1 MSVVKRKRRTEPR
14 WTIIQ
19 RKLLAV
25 LEQQEHRALGP
36 GAICKLAGYSGD
48 WAWDRAIKDPRFV
61 TRLKQLGVSTGTG
74 KPTSGAPQKY
84 KGNLEICLVADP
96 EEELAK
102 DIWDMR
108 KLFSDYPRHRPA
120 SDFIV
125 NFTALVDSDM
135 RAQVKLYFRH
145 QLTHWKAG
153 TFKCILNALR
163 HPLGW
168 LPRGVHLGTI
178 TRSHIEE
185 MLPLL
190 ARDSQDARYRGLRLL
205 REMLEYAAASPAWP
219 GPRPPR
225 DLIWREDMPVPPVA
239 PPRPLPPDVL
249 DRLDG
254 LLQQAVTAM
263 EAGHKPAILSPMDW
277 DAVLILRRTGM
288 RCEDLAHL
296 RMPDAHGHDG
306 CLVQD
311 SEGYWWIAIDHRFT
325 KAGRDHRIP
334 TRQSD
339 GTIAAIRRQ
348 QQRAQA
354 FPDYFQEN
362 YLFRHAKGVLEGKAF
377 TQMLQ
382 QKLAPHLLHE
392 GKPYRLTA
400 HQFRH
405 TLASEMIDQ
414 GVDVYTVKEFLGHK
428 SLAMTERY
436 IQVYLKTLKT
446 KYDAYRAKQQ
456 PAPASLAMNAQ
467 IEATPPG
474 EGPDGG
480 WVENKVGTLYRS
492 PLPDGIGWC
501 EHLAM
506 LDPCPTPP
514 HCPTC
519 PKLRASKQHLPTWES
534 KAKNLLITVEALRD
548 NPIYERAKQ
557 RHELE
562 LQHTEKVVA
571 TIRREGFWDGRLHN
585 S

>member
-1 MSVVKRKRRTEPR
+1 MPRIKRKKPTSPQ

-25 LEQQEHRALGP
+25 LEQQEHRTLGP
-36 GAICKLAGYSGD
+36 GAVCKLAGYGD
-48 WAWDRAIKDPRFV
+48 WAWDRATKDPRFV
-61 TRLKQLGVSTGTG
+61 TRLKQLGVSTGQPSRG
-74 KPTSGAPQKY
+74 WKRKHE
-84 KGNLEICLVADP
+84 GNLEICLAVDP

-108 KLFSDYPRHRPA
+108 KLLSDYPRHRPS

-125 NFTALVDSDM
+125 NFTTLVDPDM

-153 TFKCILNALR
+153 TFKAVLNAMR

-168 LPRGVHLGTI
+168 LPPGVHLGTLI
-178 TRSHIEE
+178 RSHIEKV
-185 MLPLL
+185 LPLL
-190 ARDSQDARYRGLRLL
+190 APESQDARYRGLRLL
-205 REMLEYAAASPAWP
+205 REMLEYAANSPSWP
-219 GPRPPR
+219 GPQPPR
-225 DLIWREDMPVPPVA
+225 DLIWMEDLSKPPVA

-249 DRLDG
+249 EQFDV
-254 LLQQAVTAM
+254 LLEQAISAL
-263 EAGHKPAILSPMDW
+263 EAGQKPEILLPMYW
-277 DAVLILRRTGM
+277 DALLILRRTGM
-288 RCEDLAHL
+288 RFEDLAHL
-296 RMPDAHGHDG
+296 KAPDAHGRGG

-311 SEGYWWIAIDHRFT
+311 SEGYWWVTIEHRFT
-325 KAGRDHRIP
+325 KTGRDHRIP

-339 GTIAAIRRQ
+339 GTIAAIQRQ

-354 FPDYFQEN
+354 FPNYYEEN
-362 YLFRHAKGVLEGKAF
+362 YLFRHARGTLSGDMF
-377 TQMLQ
+377 RHMLRK
-382 QKLAPHLLHE
+382 KLAPHLLHE
-392 GKPYRLTA
+392 REPYQLTA

-436 IQVYLKTLKT
+436 IQVYLKSLKA

-456 PAPASLAMNAQ
+456 PAPASLTMNAQ
-467 IEATPPG
+467 MELAPPKDA
-474 EGPDGG
+474 PDGG
-480 WVENKVGTLYRS
+480 WVEQKVGTLYRS

-519 PKLRASKQHLPTWES
+519 SKLRASKQHLPTWEN

-548 NPIYERAKQ
+548 NPVYARAKL
-557 RHELE
+557 RHEQE
-562 LQHTEKVVA
+562 LQHTGRVIT
-571 TIRREGFWDGRLHN
+571 TIKEEGFWDGHIHN

>member
-1 MSVVKRKRRTEPR
+1 MLLSKRKRRTEPQ

-25 LEQQEHRALGP
+25 LEQQEHRTLGP
-36 GAICKLAGYSGD
+36 GAICKLAGYGD
-48 WAWDRAIKDPRFV
+48 WAWDRVTKDPRFV
-61 TRLKQLGVSTGTG
+61 TRLKQLGVSAVRSRGG
-74 KPTSGAPQKY
+74 MSRY
-84 KGNLEICLVADP
+84 EGNLEVRLAADP

-108 KLFSDYPRHRPA
+108 KLLSDYPRHRPA
-120 SDFIV
+120 HDFIV
-125 NFTALVDSDM
+125 NFTTLVDPDL

-145 QLTHWKAG
+145 RLTHWKAG
-153 TFKCILNALR
+153 TFKCTLNALR

-168 LPRGVHLGTI
+168 LPAGVHLGTI
-178 TRSHIEE
+178 TRSHIED

-190 ARDSQDARYRGLRLL
+190 AQDSQDAQYRGLRLL
-205 REMLEYAAASPAWP
+205 REMLEYTAASPAWP
-219 GPRPPR
+219 GPRPLR
-225 DLIWREDMPVPPVA
+225 DLIWMEDMPSA
-239 PPRPLPPDVL
+239 PLTQPKPLPPDVL
-249 DRLDG
+249 DQLDG
-254 LLQQAVTAM
+254 LLEQAVAAM
-263 EAGHKPAILSPMDW
+263 EAGQKPKILSPMNW

-288 RCEDLAHL
+288 RFEDLAHL
-296 RMPDAHGHDG
+296 RAPDAHGHNG

-325 KAGRDHRIP
+325 KTGRDHRIP

-339 GTIAAIRRQ
+339 GVIAAIRRQ

-354 FPDYFQEN
+354 FPNFFQEN
-362 YLFRHAKGVLEGKAF
+362 YLFRNARGVLDGETF
-377 TQMLQ
+377 RTTLQ
-382 QKLAPHLLHE
+382 QKLAPHLLRE

-405 TLASEMIDQ
+405 SLATEMIDQ
-414 GVDVYTVKEFLGHK
+414 GVDVYTVKEFLGHR

-436 IQVYLKTLKT
+436 IQIYLKSLKT

-467 IEATPPG
+467 MEIAQPT

-480 WVENKVGTLYRS
+480 WVEQKVGTLYRS

-519 PKLRASKQHLPTWES
+519 PKLRASKQHLPVWEN
-534 KAKNLLITVEALRD
+534 KAKNLLITVESLRD
-548 NPIYERAKQ
+548 NPVYARARQK
-557 RHELE
+557 HEQE
-562 LQHTEKVVA
+562 LQHAEKVIT
-571 TIRREGFWDGRLHN
+571 TIKEEGFWDGRIHN
-585 S
+585 H

>member
-1 MSVVKRKRRTEPR
+1 MPVLKRKRRTEPR
-14 WTIIQ
+14 WTMVQ
-19 RKLLAV
+19 SKLLAV
-25 LEQQEHRALGP
+25 LEQQGHRVLGP
-36 GAICKLAGYSGD
+36 GAICQLAGYGD
-48 WAWDRAIKDPRFV
+48 WAWDRATKDPRLV
-61 TRLKQLGVSTGTG
+61 TRLNQLGVSAIQPHGG
-74 KPTSGAPQKY
+74 ISKY
-84 KGNLEICLVADP
+84 EGNLEVHLVANP

-108 KLFSDYPRHRPA
+108 KLLPDYPRHRPA

-125 NFTALVDSDM
+125 NFTNLVDPDL

-145 QLTHWKAG
+145 RLTRWKAG
-153 TFKCILNALR
+153 TFKSVLNALR

-168 LPRGVHLGTI
+168 LPAGVHLGTI

-190 ARDSQDARYRGLRLL
+190 AQDSQDARYRGLRLL
-205 REMLEYAAASPAWP
+205 REMLEYAASSPAWP

-225 DLIWREDMPVPPVA
+225 DLIWKEDMPVPPVA
-239 PPRPLPPDVL
+239 LPRPLPPDVL
-249 DRLDG
+249 DQLDG
-254 LLQQAVTAM
+254 LLEQAMAAM
-263 EAGHKPAILSPMDW
+263 EAGKPPRILSPMDW

-288 RCEDLAHL
+288 RFEDLAHL
-296 RMPDAHGHDG
+296 KMPDAHGRDG

-311 SEGYWWIAIDHRFT
+311 SEGYWWIAIHHRFT
-325 KAGRDHRIP
+325 KTGRDHRIP

-348 QQRAQA
+348 QQRAQT
-354 FPDYFQEN
+354 FPNYFQEN
-362 YLFRHAKGVLEGKAF
+362 YLFRNAQGVLNGRDFRA
-377 TQMLQ
+377 MLQ
-382 QKLAPHLLHE
+382 EKLAPHLLHE
-392 GKPYRLTA
+392 GKPYRLTP

-428 SLAMTERY
+428 SLTMTERY
-436 IQVYLKTLKT
+436 IQVYLKTLKA

-467 IEATPPG
+467 MEVTSPG
-474 EGPDGG
+474 EGPEGG
-480 WVENKVGTLYRS
+480 WVEHKVGTLYRS

-519 PKLRASKQHLPTWES
+519 PKLRASKQHLPTWEN

-557 RHELE
+557 RHEQE
-562 LQHTEKVVA
+562 LQHAEKVVA
-571 TIRREGFWDGRLHN
+571 TIRKKGFWDGRLHN